1 MFLTETELSTSC
13 LLEAGLCCTTEQSTY
28 GTCKFSV
35 LLLPYGTCKFLC
47 YCYHLLLMLKDDVLL
62 YCDCTC
68 EVVLIYTSL
77 SLDCAVAAFGMRTGG
92 KQKLKV
98 N

>member
-1 MFLTETELSTSC
+1 
-13 LLEAGLCCTTEQSTY
+13 
-28 GTCKFSV
+28 
-35 LLLPYGTCKFLC
+35 
-47 YCYHLLLMLKDDVLL
+47 MLKDNVLL

>member
-1 MFLTETELSTSC
+1 
-13 LLEAGLCCTTEQSTY
+13 
-28 GTCKFSV
+28 
-35 LLLPYGTCKFLC
+35 
-47 YCYHLLLMLKDDVLL
+47 MLKDDVLL

-77 SLDCAVAAFGMRTGG
+77 SLDCAAAAFGMRTGG